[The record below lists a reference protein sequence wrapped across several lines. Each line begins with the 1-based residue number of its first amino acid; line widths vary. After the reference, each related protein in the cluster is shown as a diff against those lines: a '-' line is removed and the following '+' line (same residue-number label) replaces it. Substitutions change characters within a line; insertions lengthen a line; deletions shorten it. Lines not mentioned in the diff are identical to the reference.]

1 MIEDGSI
8 WVCWY
13 DSGGSDLETGFAIK
27 RYVGEFKATVTNT
40 KITFNVIQPNY
51 SATYKRFIIKTL
63 DLDKVRS
70 DEYLVVGNEV
80 VIKERYSMVQHK
92 CGLYHHFYR
101 KEG

>member
-13 DSGGSDLETGFAIK
+13 DSGGCDSESGLYIK
-27 RYVGEFKATVTNT
+27 RYAGEFKATATNS

-51 SATYKRFIIKTL
+51 SATYERFVIKMN

-70 DEYLVVGNEV
+70 DEYVVVGNEV
-80 VIKERYSMVQHK
+80 VIKERYSIVPHK
-92 CGLYHHFYR
+92 CGFYYHFYR
-101 KEG
+101 KE